1 MKVRTDIIR
10 HAKTL
15 HTWVGITSGIVLF
28 ICFFAGGLSMFQ
40 HDLSRWATPPQQQ
53 LQPIANSQYN
63 ALIEQVQAQYPETQK
78 SFQLNFDS
86 KEFHYAPMQW
96 QPPELKGQDDHG
108 FDTHQNSMLATLN
121 AENTLRVEQE
131 NLSKMGWLIEQLH
144 ETAGIPGTLGH
155 HTIGMYVMG
164 VVCVLYFLALM
175 TGLIILLPTL
185 VKDYFA
191 VRAGKNK
198 KRFWLDA
205 HNVVGITSL
214 PFHII
219 ISVTVI
225 AFAFHDVFY
234 DAIGNLIGNDKAK
247 AQRPAVAKVVETPVP
262 LDIEKLLQKIKLQ
275 APEYQV
281 SSISF
286 NHMDR
291 PEKASARA
299 NLYSADQML
308 RGDRFDVM
316 VFNPY
321 LDKAPS
327 TSNLN
332 TSASAM
338 DQVIRS
344 MFSLHFGNYGGDL
357 TRWLYL
363 ILGVGGA
370 FLFYSGNILWIESRL
385 KRQKNPALS
394 PVQQRKD
401 VRMIANLTVGACL
414 GCILAIASSMLT
426 GRWGYVFYAE
436 LSSLNHWLMYSYYA
450 VFALSLIY
458 CFAAGAAKALPQ
470 FFMAIAVVLCCLP
483 LTSLAAI
490 ILPNSSLWAS
500 HGALWWIDIT
510 AVIFAGVFFRFYQQ
524 AKHRQQAAETGS
536 IWSVQKD

>member
-15 HTWVGITSGIVLF
+15 HTWVGICSGIFLF

-53 LQPIANSQYN
+53 LVPITAQQYDP
-63 ALIEQVQAQYPETQK
+63 LIQQVQAKHPETLK

-96 QPPELKGQDDHG
+96 QAVAQKGQDDHD
-108 FDTHQNSMLATLN
+108 FDTHQEQMLASFDADGRLQ
-121 AENTLRVEQE
+121 VEQE

-155 HTIGMYVMG
+155 HTFGMYVMA
-164 VVCVLYFLALM
+164 VICVLYFLALM
-175 TGLIILLPTL
+175 TGLIVLLPTL

-191 VRAGKNK
+191 IRAGKNK

-225 AFAFHDVFY
+225 SFAFHDVFY
-234 DAIGNLIGNDKAK
+234 DAIGTLTGKGK
-247 AQRPAVAKVVETPVP
+247 SLFQRPPAVKIVEPVAT
-262 LDIEKLLQKIKLQ
+262 LNVEKLLEKMQKQ
-275 APEYQV
+275 MPEYQV

-286 NHMDR
+286 NNLDQ

-308 RGDRFDVM
+308 RGDRFDVV

-321 LDKAPS
+321 LNKPLS

-332 TSASAM
+332 THATPA

-363 ILGVGGA
+363 ILGLGGA
-370 FLFYSGNILWIESRL
+370 FLFYSGNLLWIESRI
-385 KRQKNPALS
+385 KRQKPTDTRTIK
-394 PVQQRKD
+394 QRKD
-401 VRMIANLTVGACL
+401 VKAIANLTVGACL
-414 GCILAIASSMLT
+414 GCMIAVFSSMLI
-426 GRWGYVFYAE
+426 GRWGYVISSE
-436 LSSLNHWLMYSYYA
+436 LTSLNHWFIYSYYI
-450 VFALSLIY
+450 VFILTLVY
-458 CFAAGAAKALPQ
+458 CFIVGAAKALPQ
-470 FFMAIAVVLCCLP
+470 LLMLTALILCALP
-483 LTSLAAI
+483 LTSI
-490 ILPNSSLWAS
+490 IALMLPNIGLWAS
-500 HGALWWIDIT
+500 SSYLWWIDIT
-510 AVIFAGVFFRFYQQ
+510 AVIFAAIFIRFYIQ
-524 AKHRQQAAETGS
+524 AKRRQNNAENGS
-536 IWSVQKD
+536 IWTV